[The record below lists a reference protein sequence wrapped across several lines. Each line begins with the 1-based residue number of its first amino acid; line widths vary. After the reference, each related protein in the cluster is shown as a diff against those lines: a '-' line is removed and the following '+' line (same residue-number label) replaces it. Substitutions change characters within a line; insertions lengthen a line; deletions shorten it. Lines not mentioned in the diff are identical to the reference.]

1 MFLQLPLAIKQFS
14 FKLISLFTLLFIL
27 TFPFTLNYIPNIP
40 AFLAPLFG
48 EWARWTALHIFDLSI
63 SNTYLLLSDSTGL
76 YIHLLHVFLLA
87 LAGSFLWGLR
97 DKNTNYQHLHYWFNT
112 WGAYYLS
119 LQLFIY
125 GFNKIFKWQ
134 FYLPEPNTLFT
145 PLGQTHQDLLFWST
159 IGSSYSY
166 TVFSGVIEVIP
177 AFMLLFKRTRL
188 LGAIVTFG
196 VMVNVVVIN
205 FSFDISVK
213 VFSLFLL
220 LLCVIIILPYA
231 KPLTQLF
238 IYQQKTELKLWQP
251 TYTPRQN
258 KIYIFTKAVL
268 IVVLLF
274 DILSPY
280 FIAQN
285 FNDDA
290 QQRPPLHGAYTTTL
304 FIKNGDTLAP
314 LLTDKKYIKRVFINR
329 AGYFITQTM
338 DDVMMDYKLSYEA
351 GNNLQLNNYYTNT
364 SSSLFYTKITDST
377 LQYEGI
383 LDNDTI
389 LIKIQKINLQQLPLL
404 QKEFNWTI
412 DGY

>member
-14 FKLISLFTLLFIL
+14 FRLISLFALLFIL

-48 EWARWTALHIFDLSI
+48 EWARWTALHILGLSI

-76 YIHLLHVFLLA
+76 HIHLLHIFLLA

-112 WGAYYLS
+112 LVAYYLS

-159 IGSSYSY
+159 MGSSYSY

-188 LGAIVTFG
+188 LGAIIACG
-196 VMVNVVVIN
+196 VMVNVVAIN

-220 LLCVIIILPYA
+220 LLCVIIILPYT

-251 TYTPRQN
+251 AYAPRQN
-258 KIYIFTKAVL
+258 KIYVFAKAAL

-274 DILSPY
+274 DVLSPY
-280 FIAQN
+280 FISQN

-314 LLTDKKYIKRVFINR
+314 LLTDKKYIKKVFINR
-329 AGYFITQTM
+329 AGYFITQTVN
-338 DDVMMDYKLSYEA
+338 DVMMDYKLSYEA

-377 LQYEGI
+377 LQFEGI

-389 LIKIQKINLQQLPLL
+389 LIKTQKINLQKSPLL